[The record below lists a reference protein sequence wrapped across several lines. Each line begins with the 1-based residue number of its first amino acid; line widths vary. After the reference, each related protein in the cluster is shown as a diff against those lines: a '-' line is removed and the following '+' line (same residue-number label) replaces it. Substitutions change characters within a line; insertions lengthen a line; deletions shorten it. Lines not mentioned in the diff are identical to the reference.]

1 MPNPVQPESTIAEP
15 RSRSR
20 RIAKWGS
27 GLLAAFLAFAPPG
40 TLILAA
46 LLIWQFVGGNW
57 LLIAGVLV
65 VAVGATVFLFV
76 RRRKLGD

>member
-1 MPNPVQPESTIAEP
+1 MANSVQPESAIAEP
-15 RSRSR
+15 RSRSK

-40 TLILAA
+40 TLIVTA

-57 LLIAGVLV
+57 LLIAGILVL
-65 VAVGATVFLFV
+65 AVGATVFLVV
-76 RRRKLGD
+76 RRGTPGD